1 VVPRYLVGGYAID
14 IVVHGAGNVRVGILC
29 DGGRALPDHDMA
41 GVLEHQM
48 ILERLGWK
56 LIRMRASEYFR
67 DPRKELE
74 RLRRRLGA
82 RGIKPLEADRR
93 SGRKATAK
101 DKDRDKP
108 EPTGPSLHE
117 RVIQRAESIRSRW
130 NVAIPPRP
138 TVVAGT
144 S

>member
-1 VVPRYLVGGYAID
+1 
-14 IVVHGAGNVRVGILC
+14 
-29 DGGRALPDHDMA
+29 
-41 GVLEHQM
+41 
-48 ILERLGWK
+48 LGWK
-56 LIRMRASEYFR
+56 LIRIRASEYFR
-67 DPRKELE
+67 DPKKELE

-93 SGRKATAK
+93 SGRKAK
-101 DKDRDKP
+101 DKP

-138 TVVAGT
+138 TDIAST

>member
-1 VVPRYLVGGYAID
+1 VQGP
-14 IVVHGAGNVRVGILC
+14 GNARVGILC
-29 DGGRALPDHDMA
+29 DGGRTLPDQDIH

-56 LIRMRASEYFR
+56 LIRIRASEYFR
-67 DPRKELE
+67 EPKKELE

-82 RGIKPLEADRR
+82 RGIKPVDADRR
-93 SGRKATAK
+93 SGRGKTK
-101 DKDRDKP
+101 DKP
-108 EPTGPSLHE
+108 GEPAGPSLHE

-138 TVVAGT
+138 TDVPGST
-144 S
+144 